1 MKATGWLRG
10 PDVTADG
17 TGIVSHV
24 GVALVRALSDNAGLT
39 AGLSKALASRR
50 VVVHN
55 RGRVLADLACAIADG
70 GELISNFRVMA
81 DQQELF
87 GLVASVRMLK
97 EVAAGGAR
105 AQGRVRAAVNAGRR
119 RAWAG
124 VEARHGC
131 IPGVRI
137 ADKMLDG

>member
-1 MKATGWLRG
+1 MRSL
-10 PDVTADG
+10 
-17 TGIVSHV
+17 
-24 GVALVRALSDNAGLT
+24 
-39 AGLSKALASRR
+39 
-50 VVVHN
+50 
-55 RGRVLADLACAIADG
+55 DG
-70 GELISNFRVMA
+70 GEVISNFRVMA

-87 GLVASVRMLK
+87 GLVASVPTCWRMLK

-119 RAWAG
+119 RASAG
-124 VEARHGC
+124 IEARHRC

>member
-1 MKATGWLRG
+1 M
-10 PDVTADG
+10 
-17 TGIVSHV
+17 
-24 GVALVRALSDNAGLT
+24 GVALVRALSDNVRLT

-70 GELISNFRVMA
+70 GEVISNFRVMA

-87 GLVASVRMLK
+87 GLVASVPTCWRMLK

>member
-1 MKATGWLRG
+1 
-10 PDVTADG
+10 
-17 TGIVSHV
+17 
-24 GVALVRALSDNAGLT
+24 VALVRALSDNVRLT

-70 GELISNFRVMA
+70 GEVISNFRVMA

-87 GLVASVRMLK
+87 GLVASVPTCWRMLK

>member
-1 MKATGWLRG
+1 
-10 PDVTADG
+10 
-17 TGIVSHV
+17 
-24 GVALVRALSDNAGLT
+24 VRSL
-39 AGLSKALASRR
+39 
-50 VVVHN
+50 
-55 RGRVLADLACAIADG
+55 DG
-70 GELISNFRVMA
+70 GEVISNFRVMA

-87 GLVASVRMLK
+87 GLVASVPTCWRMLK

-124 VEARHGC
+124 IEARHRC